1 MTGSGGEHE
10 RHRAHARTWLIRE
23 HYAASQTSASVT
35 SYSGWRCEGLSLLY
49 DIGDENPGLGVARLT
64 TSMRRFGRYLECIA
78 GFERAGRLTL
88 YGKLEAAFQDIG
100 GFDSRMR
107 VPPDGHSRLYRRF
120 HK

>member
-1 MTGSGGEHE
+1 MVVD
-10 RHRAHARTWLIRE
+10 LIR
-23 HYAASQTSASVT
+23 SRVT
-35 SYSGWRCEGLSLLY
+35 LEPEIGALRNECQRHKCSGWRCERLSLLY

-107 VPPDGHSRLYRRF
+107 VPPDGHSGLYRRF

>member
-23 HYAASQTSASVT
+23 RGKPNECQRHKC
-35 SYSGWRCEGLSLLY
+35 SGWRCEGLSLLY

-64 TSMRRFGRYLECIA
+64 TSMRRFDRYLECIA

-107 VPPDGHSRLYRRF
+107 VPPDGHSGVCT
-120 HK
+120 